1 MSIDEGLASADA
13 GKIKAARR
21 IAKGL
26 VTKNINIVKN
36 KLAVE
41 DGKYLFDEIDDNM
54 VGEAYRKLDIAHD
67 QFQDLHERY
76 LCYREK
82 ETNPEDEEKTLEKE
96 ESYAQDVGKEFSN
109 AERSYVKY
117 KKALAASI
125 EEHDKRI
132 EHSARDMKIALLEGV
147 MEEAKID
154 LDSKKE
160 EAAKVIQS
168 SDECVRS
175 TANLIKEELITA
187 LAHYKSKVAEY
198 KAATIVLKNSQDEGK
213 YSPAQDVTDNIKE
226 VDKLK
231 FALAAMLFKD
241 TGSHESIPMNSPAV
255 TNINQSKSQDDKFL
269 KLKKISPPKF
279 SGAYRDFPKFKRD
292 FNTIVAV
299 EGRSDIEI
307 GATLKES
314 IPKRHE
320 HLIDNLAVDEHRE
333 MMNILTRKFGNSRLI
348 VNEIVTEIRG
358 MKPVNTDK
366 MFIEFV
372 DAIDRIHRD
381 LVELDLEAEIATTNM
396 VTEIERKLPN
406 LVRRDW
412 SHEFMQEDEE
422 RSPKAMFDA
431 FMKFL
436 LKTQR
441 MVEFHSLDTKQ
452 CSGQGR
458 AFTNSSYVN
467 GSTVLVEK
475 GGAGNDRYGGGGINR
490 NKFNEQSLSPCIV
503 CNTDG
508 CMAKVN
514 T

>member
-1 MSIDEGLASADA
+1 M
-13 GKIKAARR
+13 
-21 IAKGL
+21 
-26 VTKNINIVKN
+26 
-36 KLAVE
+36 
-41 DGKYLFDEIDDNM
+41 
-54 VGEAYRKLDIAHD
+54 
-67 QFQDLHERY
+67 
-76 LCYREK
+76 
-82 ETNPEDEEKTLEKE
+82 
-96 ESYAQDVGKEFSN
+96 
-109 AERSYVKY
+109 
-117 KKALAASI
+117 
-125 EEHDKRI
+125 
-132 EHSARDMKIALLEGV
+132 
-147 MEEAKID
+147 
-154 LDSKKE
+154 
-160 EAAKVIQS
+160 
-168 SDECVRS
+168 
-175 TANLIKEELITA
+175 
-187 LAHYKSKVAEY
+187 AEY

-314 IPKRHE
+314 IPKKHE
-320 HLIDNLAVDEHRE
+320 HLIDNLAVDEHIE
-333 MMNILTRKFGNSRLI
+333 MMRILTRKFGNSRLI
-348 VNEIVTEIRG
+348 VSEIVSEIRG
-358 MKPVNTDK
+358 MKPVNNDK

-372 DAIDRIHRD
+372 DTIDRIHRD
-381 LVELDLEAEIATTNM
+381 LVELNLEAEIATTNM

-412 SHEFMQEDEE
+412 SHEFMQEDVEK
-422 RSPKAMFDA
+422 SPKEMFDA

-475 GGAGNDRYGGGGINR
+475 GGAGNDCSGGGGINR

-508 CMAKVN
+508 VTDLRSTQHSMNTCDIWNSLSVKDKEKKVKCRKPPFA
-514 T
+514 TQTTIVPRQM